1 MGYLQNVN
9 CPKLFYKFNMTAI
22 KILMESF
29 MEIYKGILKFMWRTK
44 RTEIKQ
50 DTSGNK
56 NKWRYLIN
64 NMKQS

>member
-1 MGYLQNVN
+1 
-9 CPKLFYKFNMTAI
+9 MTAI